1 VHVERDGSLSTRHV
15 VAPRDDARVSEFAGL
30 RFRGTWRHYQ
40 SLALAAFERDREA
53 GHTSTHLVAPP
64 GSGKTLLGFE
74 IVRRLG
80 SSALVLAPNSAIQ
93 AQWTR
98 TGESFGAPPGT
109 VAAEPGAPVACLTYQ
124 ALARLDDPDAALRG
138 AAEAR
143 WAAERA
149 AATGQDAATVAAEAG
164 AWTGAAAQRRRREI
178 ARVSASLKREIA
190 RADRRRATAGG
201 AGAGEAGA
209 RGAGGAG
216 AGADWT
222 EPPAGGAP
230 ADRRRLAALL
240 APGSRSRIEALR
252 AARVRTVVLDECHH
266 LASLWGYVVRAVLE
280 ELGEGVRVV
289 GLTATPP
296 DELTTEEAEL
306 YAALLGPVDFQVP
319 TPAVVRDGHLAPY
332 QELAWLTEPLDGE
345 QRWLDQHETRFR
357 ELVTELL
364 DVRESGPLDLGRWV
378 ITRLRHRTRA
388 GEDASELPWSE
399 FQRRHPALAA
409 AGVRFLASA
418 GLPLPPGAPRGEA
431 YRRPP
436 DLDDWVVLLEDWV
449 LRGLD
454 GQSAPEAA
462 ARREAVAAALR
473 DLGYQLT
480 RTGIRRAASD
490 VDRLLTGSAAKPL
503 ALVEVLGAEA
513 DARGTDLRA
522 LVLCDAEVSGAR
534 PDGELRDVLDPDAG
548 TARAAVRALA
558 EDTRTAV
565 LRPLLVS
572 GRGLRCAQQDAAA
585 LLATLSDANESAA
598 AVDGWA
604 EGADEAGGSAASAD
618 QMGDWTAG
626 APASGLVELHG
637 PGEWRPRRWVALATA
652 LFESGGTRVLVGT
665 RAFLG
670 EGWNAPCVNCLV
682 DLTSAATGV
691 SVRQMRG
698 RSLRLDPDDPQKVAS
713 NWDVVCVA
721 PRHAQGAADYY
732 RFVRKHRHL
741 HAPADDGT
749 LEAGVGHV
757 HPDLSPF
764 APPSAERFAEIGRAM
779 ALRAGDRDA
788 ARARWR
794 IGTPYE
800 GHEVQT
806 LVLHPRRPAA
816 PPSLPAASPPRLRIH
831 ARGLLGVGAAVAL
844 AAAVGAVA
852 AGPLLLAGLLP
863 AAGLGTAALQRTR
876 RSAALLPATAPLDRI
891 ARAICDAYVEV
902 GELRPQAAASLT
914 FETRASGYLR
924 CRLPAATP
932 EESARVIAAL
942 DSMLGPVERPRY
954 LVSRVVA
961 PPDPSAADLLR
972 IAAGSRAPLTT
983 MWHPVP
989 DDLGRRKDRAEVLAA
1004 AWRRWLG
1011 PAELR
1016 FTQREAAGRAAL
1028 AEATAQEW
1036 SYDTQRRAIWQ

>member
-1 VHVERDGSLSTRHV
+1 M
-15 VAPRDDARVSEFAGL
+15 SELAAL

-40 SLALAAFERDREA
+40 ALALDAFERDRAAERR
-53 GHTSTHLVAPP
+53 STHLVAPP

-74 IVRRLG
+74 ILRRLAAP
-80 SSALVLAPNSAIQ
+80 ALVLAPNSAIQ

-98 TGESFGAPPGT
+98 TGDAFGAPAGT
-109 VAAEPGAPVACLTYQ
+109 VGAAPGAAVTCLTYQ
-124 ALARLDDPDAALRG
+124 ALARLDDPGAALRG

-143 WAAERA
+143 WTAERA
-149 AATGQDAATVAAEAG
+149 AATGQDAAAVAAEAA
-164 AWTGAAAQRRRREI
+164 AWTGAAAQRRRREL
-178 ARVSASLKREIA
+178 ARITASLKREIA
-190 RADRRRATAGG
+190 RAEGG
-201 AGAGEAGA
+201 HGVQL
-209 RGAGGAG
+209 
-216 AGADWT
+216 AD
-222 EPPAGGAP
+222 
-230 ADRRRLAALL
+230 LL
-240 APGSRSRIEALR
+240 APGARSRVDALR
-252 AARVRTVVLDECHH
+252 ASGVRTVVLDECHH
-266 LASLWGYVVRAVLE
+266 LASLWGYVVRAVLD
-280 ELGEGVRVV
+280 ELGDGVHVV

-332 QELAWLTEPLDGE
+332 QELAWLTEPLEGE
-345 QRWLDQHETRFR
+345 RRWLDEHETRFR
-357 ELVTELL
+357 ELVTGLL
-364 DVRESGPLDLGRWV
+364 DVDESGPLDLGQWV
-378 ITRLRHRTRA
+378 ITRLRHRTRP
-388 GEDASELPWSE
+388 GEDESEVPWSD
-399 FQRRHPALAA
+399 FQRRHPALAG

-449 LRGLD
+449 LRCLD
-454 GQSAPEAA
+454 GQAAPEAA

-513 DARGTDLRA
+513 EARGTDVRA
-522 LVLCDAEVSGAR
+522 LVLCDAELSGAR

-558 EDTRTAV
+558 NDMRTAV

-572 GRGLRCAQQDAAA
+572 GRGLRCAEEDADA
-585 LLATLSDANESAA
+585 LLAALAA
-598 AVDGWA
+598 ADETAAGP
-604 EGADEAGGSAASAD
+604 DEAGPEEAAPDEAGPDEAGPDGAAAD
-618 QMGDWTAG
+618 GAAADETAGLTGDAGWTAG
-626 APASGLVELHG
+626 AAAGGLVELRG
-637 PGEWRPRRWVALATA
+637 PGEWRPRRWVGLATA
-652 LFESGGTRVLVGT
+652 IFAAGHSRALVGT

-698 RSLRLDPDDPQKVAS
+698 RSLRLDPADPLKVAS

-721 PRHAQGAADYY
+721 PRHAQGDADYE

-764 APPSAERFAEIGRAM
+764 APPPAERFAEIGRAM
-779 ALRAGDRDA
+779 TKRAADRAA

-794 IGTPYE
+794 IGEPYE
-800 GHEVQT
+800 GHEVAT
-806 LVLHPRRPAA
+806 LVLRPRRRVAA
-816 PPSLPAASPPRLRIH
+816 PARPPEEPPPRVRVGER
-831 ARGLLGVGAAVAL
+831 ALLGTGAL
-844 AAAVGAVA
+844 AAAGAVGGAIA
-852 AGPLLLAGLLP
+852 AGPLLLAGLL
-863 AAGLGTAALQRTR
+863 AAGALSASALRRAR
-876 RSAALLPATAPLDRI
+876 RSAALLPAAAPLDRI
-891 ARAICDAYVEV
+891 ARAICDAYAGL
-902 GELRPQAAASLT
+902 GELRPEAAASLT
-914 FETRASGYLR
+914 FEPRASGYLR
-924 CRLPAATP
+924 CRLDEATP
-932 EESARVIAAL
+932 EEAARVTAAL
-942 DSMLGPVERPRY
+942 DAMLGPVERPRY
-954 LVSRVVA
+954 LLSRLVA
-961 PPDPSAADLLR
+961 PPDPPALGLLR
-972 IAAGSRAPLTT
+972 IAAGSTAGLTT
-983 MWHPVP
+983 AWHAVP
-989 DDLGRRKDRAEVLAA
+989 DDLGRRKERAEALAA

-1016 FTQREAAGRAAL
+1016 FTQRGEPGRAAL
-1028 AEATAQEW
+1028 AEAAAQEW
-1036 SYDTQRRAIWQ
+1036 SYDTQRRAVWQ

>member
-1 VHVERDGSLSTRHV
+1 MSR
-15 VAPRDDARVSEFAGL
+15 FAGL

-40 SLALAAFERDREA
+40 SLALAAFERDLEA
-53 GHTSTHLVAPP
+53 GRTSTHLVAPP

-74 IVRRLG
+74 ILRRLG
-80 SSALVLAPNSAIQ
+80 SPALVLAPNSAIQ

-98 TGESFGAPPGT
+98 TGELFGAPAGT

-124 ALARLDDPDAALRG
+124 ALARLDDPGAALRG

-190 RADRRRATAGG
+190 RADRRRA
-201 AGAGEAGA
+201 
-209 RGAGGAG
+209 RGTGGAG

-222 EPPAGGAP
+222 EPPAGAAP
-230 ADRRRLAALL
+230 GDQLRLADLL
-240 APGSRSRIEALR
+240 APGSRSRIDALR

-280 ELGEGVRVV
+280 ELGEDVHVV

-296 DELTTEEAEL
+296 EELTAEEAEL
-306 YAALLGPVDFQVP
+306 YAGLLGPVDFQVP

-332 QELAWLTEPLDGE
+332 QELAWLTEPLGGE
-345 QRWLDQHETRFR
+345 QRWLDEHETRFR
-357 ELVTELL
+357 ELVTGLL
-364 DVRESGPLDLGRWV
+364 DVQESGPLDLGRWV
-378 ITRLRHRTRA
+378 ITRLRHRSRA
-388 GEDASELPWSE
+388 GEDESELPWSE

-418 GLPLPPGAPRGEA
+418 DLPLPPGAPRGEA

-513 DARGTDLRA
+513 EARGTDLRA
-522 LVLCDAEVSGAR
+522 LVLCDAELSGAR
-534 PDGELRDVLDPDAG
+534 ADGELRGVLDPDAG

-558 EDTRTAV
+558 EDARTAV

-585 LLATLSDANESAA
+585 LLAALSDANKSAG

-604 EGADEAGGSAASAD
+604 AAAD
-618 QMGDWTAG
+618 QTGGWTAG
-626 APASGLVELHG
+626 VPASGLVELRG
-637 PGEWRPRRWVALATA
+637 PGDWRPRRWVALATA
-652 LFESGGTRVLVGT
+652 LFESGRTRVLVGT

-698 RSLRLDPDDPQKVAS
+698 RSLRLDPDDPLKVAS

-721 PRHAQGAADYY
+721 PHHAQGAADYV

-764 APPSAERFAEIGRAM
+764 APPPAERFAEIGRAM
-779 ALRAGDRDA
+779 ALRAADRDA

-806 LVLHPRRPAA
+806 LVVHPRRPAA
-816 PPSLPAASPPRLRIH
+816 PASLPAASPPRLRIH
-831 ARGLLGVGAAVAL
+831 ARGLLAAGAAAAL
-844 AAAVGAVA
+844 AAAAGAIA
-852 AGPLLLAGLLP
+852 AGALLLAGLLP
-863 AAGLGTAALQRTR
+863 AAGLGAAALQRTR

-891 ARAICDAYVEV
+891 ARAICDAYVEL

-914 FETRASGYLR
+914 FEPRASGYLR
-924 CRLPAATP
+924 CRLRAATP

-942 DSMLGPVERPRY
+942 DAMLGPVERPRY
-954 LVSRVVA
+954 LLSRLVA
-961 PPDPSAADLLR
+961 PPDPSAPDLLR

-983 MWHPVP
+983 TWHAVP
-989 DDLGRRKDRAEVLAA
+989 DDLGRRKDRAEALAA

-1028 AEATAQEW
+1028 AEAAAQES